1 MAEEAHPAAVEEVA
15 AATASNRMRTRN
27 QLIFIK
33 RQRNL
38 FAFSLSFFSKTVYNT
53 FISKC
58 SEELIMNRI
67 LIVEDDKDISRELK
81 ELLENSGY
89 EAEVLS
95 NFKNACDSI
104 IAAEPDL
111 VLLDINI
118 PYMNG
123 EMLLQQ
129 LRSKSDVPVIMV
141 TSRDSEADEV
151 LSMSYGADDY
161 ITKPYNPTIL
171 LLRINAVFKRIGAK
185 SDNTTAYRGM
195 EILPHKGV
203 IKYKDEEITLTKNEM
218 TIFMY
223 LLSHR
228 EHIVSRDELMTELWN
243 NEEYLND
250 NALTVNISRLRG
262 RFKDIGMED
271 VIETRKGQGYIL
283 V

>member
-1 MAEEAHPAAVEEVA
+1 M
-15 AATASNRMRTRN
+15 S
-27 QLIFIK
+27 
-33 RQRNL
+33 
-38 FAFSLSFFSKTVYNT
+38 
-53 FISKC
+53 
-58 SEELIMNRI
+58 RI
-67 LIVEDDKDISRELK
+67 LVVEDDEVLRNELI
-81 ELLENSGY
+81 ELLRNEGY
-89 EAEVLS
+89 EAEYIS
-95 NFKNACDSI
+95 TFSDTAGQI
-104 IAAEPDL
+104 IKSKPDL

-118 PYMNG
+118 PELNG
-123 EMLLQQ
+123 ELV
-129 LRSKSDVPVIMV
+129 LRKLRKETDIPVIMV
-141 TSRDSEADEV
+141 TSRTSESDEV

-171 LLRINAVFKRIGAK
+171 LLRINAVFKRLGAK
-185 SDNTTAYRGM
+185 SDNTTTYRGM
-195 EILPHKGV
+195 EILPHKGL

-262 RFKDIGMED
+262 RFKDIGLED